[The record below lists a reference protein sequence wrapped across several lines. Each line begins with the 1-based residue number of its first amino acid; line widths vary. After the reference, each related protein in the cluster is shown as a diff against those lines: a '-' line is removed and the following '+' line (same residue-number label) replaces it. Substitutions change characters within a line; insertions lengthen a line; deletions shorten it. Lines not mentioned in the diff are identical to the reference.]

1 MTSPHSLPQPS
12 QDTVMNDT
20 PTNLQIAELLKK
32 QTYDERM
39 EMAGWFRDVAAD
51 AKTDDK
57 ELDSDLFAFWLGAWA
72 EGEVESYADAEPQ
85 P

>member
-1 MTSPHSLPQPS
+1 
-12 QDTVMNDT
+12 MNEN

-39 EMAGWFRDVAAD
+39 EMASWFRDVADD

-57 ELDSDLFAFWLGAWA
+57 ELDSDLFAFWFGSWA
-72 EGEVESYADAEPQ
+72 ESEVESYVDEESQ